1 MFGTRAW
8 QLSIDG
14 FSVVTYWSSRNSGC
28 VGRLEAQWSAGQT
41 HFSRG
46 TDFDTTPEHFQLRG
60 HLLTPVLAHFLSLAL
75 LHHCGSVS
83 FSVIPVVPPL
93 PGDSKQCLF
102 LFWLHNRGCAFFC
115 AVILV
120 PRVTCIELIYSWM
133 VSFSNSHYTEQSAFT
148 SEGHVK
154 A

>member
-28 VGRLEAQWSAGQT
+28 VGCLEAQWSAGQT

-102 LFWLHNRGCAFFC
+102 LFWLHNKRMCFFLC
-115 AVILV
+115 CNSGAESHLHWTDLFMDGVIFQQPLHWA
-120 PRVTCIELIYSWM
+120 ISIYLWR
-133 VSFSNSHYTEQSAFT
+133 TR
-148 SEGHVK
+148 
-154 A
+154 